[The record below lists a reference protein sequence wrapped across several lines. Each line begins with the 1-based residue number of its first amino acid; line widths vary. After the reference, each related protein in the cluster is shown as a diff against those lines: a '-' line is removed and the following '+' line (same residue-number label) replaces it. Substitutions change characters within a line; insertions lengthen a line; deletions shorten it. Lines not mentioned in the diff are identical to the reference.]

1 MTRQL
6 FVVDGSGRVV
16 CVSERTEWGRFWG
29 LVCMG
34 FPALYRHHEVGK
46 LFLLFV
52 YFIVN
57 VRQVRIRRVLVIP
70 PKKWR
75 EKCPFLET

>member
-16 CVSERTEWGRFWG
+16 CLSEGTEWGRFWG

-34 FPALYRHHEVGK
+34 FAALYRHHEVGK
-46 LFLLFV
+46 LFFVVCLF
-52 YFIVN
+52 YCY

-70 PKKWR
+70 PKNGGKNVR
-75 EKCPFLET
+75 S